1 MISKSPIADERF
13 LQEGAVTERFLNTPN
28 EDSFADLFKAFTRNS
43 SPSSGREAMRLRFVE
58 AWEYREIATAHV
70 VARGGQVESVSRKEK
85 AGPHLKARVYNLTE

>member
-1 MISKSPIADERF
+1 
-13 LQEGAVTERFLNTPN
+13 
-28 EDSFADLFKAFTRNS
+28 
-43 SPSSGREAMRLRFVE
+43 MRRRFVE